1 MLDQDLSFG
10 NLDAVQ
16 GNSFE
21 PIPVGTYKLRAV
33 DMEMK
38 DTKAGTGKYIS
49 VEFVV
54 VGGQYD
60 DRKIFERY
68 NVVNSNPTSV
78 EIALAN
84 IKDWITATGGD
95 ASGELKLS
103 TIQSLE
109 GKTFN
114 AKVAIHV
121 DKSGQYD
128 DSNKIK
134 KFLAPSSS
142 VAANQTQVTSTV
154 EPQAAQAQPA
164 ASKKPWEK

>member
-1 MLDQDLSFG
+1 MFDQDLSFG

-16 GNSFE
+16 SNGFE
-21 PIPVGTYKLRAV
+21 PIPAGTYQLRAV

-38 DTKAGTGKYIS
+38 DTKAGTGKYIA

-60 DRKIFERY
+60 DRRIFENY
-68 NVVNSNPTSV
+68 NVVNTNATAV
-78 EIALAN
+78 EIALSN
-84 IKDWITATGGD
+84 IKDWIIATGGN

-103 TIQSLE
+103 AIQSLE

-114 AKVAIHV
+114 AKVAISV

-134 KFLAPSSS
+134 KFLAPSASQ
-142 VAANQTQVTSTV
+142 QTQEFAHKAPEQNAPSG
-154 EPQAAQAQPA
+154 
-164 ASKKPWEK
+164 KKPWEK

>member
-1 MLDQDLSFG
+1 MFDQDLSLG

-16 GNSFE
+16 SNGFE
-21 PIPVGTYKLRAV
+21 PIPAGTYQLRAV
-33 DMEMK
+33 GMELK

-60 DRKIFERY
+60 GRIIFENY
-68 NVVNSNPTSV
+68 NVVNSNPQAV
-78 EIALAN
+78 EIALAA
-84 IKDWITATGGD
+84 IKDWIVATGGN

-103 TIQSLE
+103 TINTLE
-109 GKTFN
+109 GKTFT
-114 AKVAIHV
+114 AKVAISV

-134 KFLAPSSS
+134 KFLAPSS
-142 VAANQTQVTSTV
+142 AAQQTQA
-154 EPQAAQAQPA
+154 PAQQAPMQHA
-164 ASKKPWEK
+164 APTPGKKPWEA